1 MNEVLAVLD
10 KDKEY
15 LEQLIHYLKQKKNFN
30 FIVVAFTD
38 ITAYL
43 EYEETNKVAIL
54 LYHNSYDEFVFGC
67 NAKQKIVL
75 METKAISE
83 ENKVGIYKYQ
93 SVEILMKEILRLYEG
108 TQVINIREALS
119 GDLHIVGIASIIG
132 EVSSNYVGAILAY
145 EYGKSKRTLFLSLD
159 PFQSKKMLGL
169 REEFEGVSDLIYY
182 VKQKNNNL
190 SLKMA
195 SLINKIETFDYIIG
209 LSHWNDL
216 FELQEEEVKQIL
228 NTIRSHLNY
237 EVLVVEMG
245 SINHISIALMEECNY
260 IYQPM
265 QKGEIYREKDKEF
278 RRQVILKKDELFANK
293 IKPVLVPEVDY
304 NVTTNV
310 IFKSEKMNEFAR
322 ELVTKEGSCV
332 G

>member
-15 LEQLIHYLKQKKNFN
+15 LEQLVHYLKQKKNFN
-30 FIVVAFTD
+30 FIVVAYTD
-38 ITAYL
+38 ITPYL

-54 LYHNSYDEFVFGC
+54 LYHNSYDELVIGC

-75 METKAISE
+75 METKAFSE

-93 SVEILMKEILRLYEG
+93 SVEILMKEILRLYDG
-108 TQVINIREALS
+108 SQGINIREALS
-119 GDLHIVGIASIIG
+119 GDLHIVGIASITG

-159 PFQSKKMLGL
+159 PFQSKKMLGI
-169 REEFEGVSDLIYY
+169 REESEGISDLIYY

-190 SLKMA
+190 YLKIS

-216 FELQEEEVKQIL
+216 FELQEEEVKQII
-228 NTIRSHLNY
+228 NAIRSHLNY
-237 EVLVVEMG
+237 EVLIVEMG
-245 SINHISIALMEECNY
+245 SMNHFSIALMEECDC
-260 IYQPM
+260 IYQPI
-265 QKGEIYREKDKEF
+265 QKGEIYQEKDKEF
-278 RRQVILKKDELFANK
+278 RRQVILKKDEIFANT
-293 IKPVLVPEVDY
+293 IKSVLVPGID
-304 NVTTNV
+304 NNITTNV
-310 IFKSEKMNEFAR
+310 IFKNEKMNEFAK
-322 ELVTKEGSCV
+322 ELVIREGSCV